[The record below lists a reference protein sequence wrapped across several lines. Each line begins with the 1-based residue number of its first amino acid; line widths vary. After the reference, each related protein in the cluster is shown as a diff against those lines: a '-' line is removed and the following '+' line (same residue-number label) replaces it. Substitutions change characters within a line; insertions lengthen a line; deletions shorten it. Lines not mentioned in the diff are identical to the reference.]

1 MALSGRHN
9 AGLMLAVA
17 RDEQVGRVRLPVNA
31 CGSGVSRR
39 NLAGEQNR
47 GAARPGRGQQLT
59 AGHDVFGHQRTPPVF
74 DGRRTGRFDRRVSPQ
89 RCAGVMI
96 VANAMWVNRLS
107 RPPRRDRSR
116 LCQPA
121 RESPGSDRAP
131 SLWRYPDQRLALL
144 SHRFAVVVPVRV
156 LTGDAA
162 EVLHKGL

>member
-1 MALSGRHN
+1 MALSGRYD
-9 AGLMLAVA
+9 AGLMLAMA
-17 RDEQVGRVRLPVNA
+17 TDDQVGRVRLPVNA

-47 GAARPGRGQQLT
+47 GAARRGQQLT
-59 AGHDVFGHQRTPPVF
+59 AGHDVFGHQRTPVF
-74 DGRRTGRFDRRVSPQ
+74 DGRRNTGFGRLVS
-89 RCAGVMI
+89 RCVGVMI

-121 RESPGSDRAP
+121 RESSGSDRAP

-144 SHRFAVVVPVRV
+144 PHRLAVVVPVRV